1 MAITDRGV
9 PSIDPHTTLKTL
21 IESNMASPDGTWT
34 PVVNPE
40 WLQSKKQKTFQ
51 ICIQPIYGES
61 EMATLGVGTQIAMT
75 SRTFMNITLFAPTR
89 TGVWSMFVKMKEVLN
104 NGTLS
109 APAAGLNDYHYV
121 IMRRTDST
129 KPIAMFDPNCGPQGS
144 NENCIGYRID
154 LSVELRWQ
162 E

>member
-21 IESNMASPDGTWT
+21 IESNMTSPDGTWT

-40 WLQSKKQKTFQ
+40 WLLAKKQKTYQ

-61 EMATLGVGTQIAMT
+61 ENATLGTPSQIAVT
-75 SRTFMNITLFAPTR
+75 SRAFMSITLFAPTR
-89 TGVWSMFVKMKEVLN
+89 TGVWSLLVKMKEVLN
-104 NGTLS
+104 NGALTS
-109 APAAGLNDYHYV
+109 PADGINDYHYI

-129 KPIAMFDPNCGPQGS
+129 KPIAMFDPECGPSGS
-144 NENCIGYRID
+144 NDNCIGYRID
-154 LSVELRWQ
+154 LSVELRW
-162 E
+162 EE